1 MLRGKVTTL
10 PSREASM
17 RANKLHVTH
26 ARLHQTFVAVKKH
39 ERATPSPRVTGAHTL
54 GLGKGVSG
62 SRWIFSEIRG

>member
-1 MLRGKVTTL
+1 
-10 PSREASM
+10 M